1 MRSILSREKKLHFEF
16 EMHLLFC
23 TNRTGTDHTKPLF
36 IYLFT
41 TFITTYS
48 HESYLLYFYTFC
60 DFPLD
65 GKKEQVK
72 WK

>member
-1 MRSILSREKKLHFEF
+1 
-16 EMHLLFC
+16 MHLLFC